1 LNNFNLLVSTSRFN
15 EVNAKAE
22 LWFLLLICGDKYPI
36 ISSIEFSGLITAFT
50 TLNAKDVIAKVK
62 EILEKDPN
70 FFQYILKIIPIDYV
84 CETNV
89 VTIKEVIQKNHEE
102 YINHE
107 ESFKILLKRRKN
119 ENIDRNSFIESIAKL
134 IDNKVDLTNP
144 DKVISIEV
152 LGNKC
157 GISFLKSDQIISSN
171 SKTVKN

>member
-1 LNNFNLLVSTSRFN
+1 MSTSRFN

-50 TLNAKDVIAKVK
+50 SLNAKDVIIKVK

-70 FFQYILKIIPIDYV
+70 FFQFILKIIPIDYV
-84 CETNV
+84 CETSV
-89 VTIKEVIQKNHEE
+89 GTIKEVIQKHREE
-102 YINHE
+102 YINYD

-119 ENIDRNSFIESIAKL
+119 ENIDRNSFIENIAKL

-144 DKVISIEV
+144 DKIIWIEV
-152 LGNKC
+152 LGNIC
-157 GISFLKSDQIISSN
+157 GIAFLKSDQIISLN
-171 SKTVKN
+171 TKTENN